1 MQIVEIA
8 IDKLKDYENNPRNNE
23 KAVEAVAESIKEFG
37 FKVPIVID
45 RNNIIVAGHTRKK
58 ASELLGLEKVPCIVA
73 DDLTPE
79 KIKAYR
85 LADNKTAEL
94 AEWDFEKLEKE
105 MAELTAFDFDMTAF
119 GFDESLF
126 DIEQQAEDDGFDE
139 QQALEEIEEPTTKRG
154 DIWQLGTHRLICG
167 DSTSTSTVKRLMNG
181 NKADLLLTDP
191 PYNINVSNSQG
202 MTIQNDNMSN
212 TQFYEFLKASF
223 TSADKNLKEGGA
235 FYIWHAESE
244 SLNFRRASEFVGWQ
258 IRQCL
263 IWVKNGFTMG
273 RQDYQWKHEPC
284 LYGWKDGASHY
295 FINDR
300 TQSTV
305 IEDKIDINKLKKEE
319 MKDLIKELLQDQ
331 TATTVLYEDKPLKN
345 TEHPTMKP
353 IKLMSKLITN
363 SSKKKEKVLDIFGG
377 SGSTLIACE
386 QLDRQCFMVELDEK
400 YCDVIIKR
408 WETLTGQKAE
418 LLKGEEL

>member
-1 MQIVEIA
+1 MILLQIVEVA
-8 IDKLKDYENNPRNNE
+8 IDRLKDYENNPRNNE

-45 RNNIIVAGHTRKK
+45 SNYIIVAGHTRKK

-126 DIEQQAEDDGFDE
+126 DFEKQAEEDDFDE
-139 QQALEEIEEPTTKRG
+139 QQALEEIEEPTTQMG
-154 DIWQLGTHRLICG
+154 DIWQLGQHRLICG
-167 DSTSTSTVKRLMNG
+167 DSTDQATINKLMDG
-181 NKADLLLTDP
+181 HKADLLLTDP

-202 MTIQNDNMSN
+202 MTIQNDNMSD
-212 TQFYEFLKASF
+212 TQFYEFLKSSF
-223 TSADKNLKEGGA
+223 NSANENLKEGGS
-235 FYIWHAESE
+235 FYIWHAECE
-244 SLNFRRASEFVGWQ
+244 GLNFRNASKSVGWQ

-284 LYGWKDGASHY
+284 LYGWKDGAGHY

-319 MKDLIKELLQDQ
+319 MRDLIKELMQDN
-331 TATTVLYEDKPLKN
+331 TPTTVLHEDKPLKN
-345 TEHPTMKP
+345 TDHPTMKP
-353 IKLMSKLITN
+353 IKLISRLITN
-363 SSKKKEKVLDIFGG
+363 SSKKKERVLDIFGG

-386 QLDRQCFMVELDEK
+386 QLDRQCYLAELDPK

-408 WETLTGQKAE
+408 WETLTGQEATKVS
-418 LLKGEEL
+418 

>member
-1 MQIVEIA
+1 MQIIEVA
-8 IDKLKDYENNPRNNE
+8 IDRLKDYENNPRNNE
-23 KAVEAVAESIKEFG
+23 KAVGAVAESIKEFG

-45 RNNIIVAGHTRKK
+45 SNYTIVAGHTRKK
-58 ASELLGLEKVPCIVA
+58 ASELLGLEKVPCIIA
-73 DDLTPE
+73 NDLTPE

-105 MAELTAFDFDMTAF
+105 MAELTAFDFDMSAF

-126 DIEQQAEDDGFDE
+126 DIEAQAEEDNFDTE
-139 QQALEEIEEPTTKRG
+139 QALEEIEEPTTQRG

-167 DSTSTSTVKRLMNG
+167 DSTDLNTIKRLMNG

-191 PYNINVSNSQG
+191 PYNVAYEG
-202 MTIQNDNMSN
+202 GTGLTIQNDNMSN

-223 TSADKNLKEGGA
+223 SSANENLKEGGA
-235 FYIWHAESE
+235 FYIWHADSE
-244 SLNFRRASEFVGWQ
+244 GLNFRSASEHVGWK
-258 IRQCL
+258 IKQCL
-263 IWVKNGFTMG
+263 VWVKNTFVMG

-284 LYGWKDGASHY
+284 LYGWKSGASHY

-319 MKDLIKELLQDQ
+319 MKDLIKELIQDN
-331 TATTVLYEDKPLKN
+331 TPTTVIHEDKPLRN
-345 TEHPTMKP
+345 ADHPTMKP

-386 QLDRQCFMVELDEK
+386 QLERQCFMAELDEK

-408 WETLTGQKAE
+408 WETLTGQKAV
-418 LLKGEEL
+418 KVS

>member
-1 MQIVEIA
+1 MQIIEVA
-8 IDKLKDYENNPRNNE
+8 IDRLKDYENNPRNNE
-23 KAVEAVAESIKEFG
+23 KAVGAVAESIKEFG

-45 RNNIIVAGHTRKK
+45 SNYTIVAGHTRKK
-58 ASELLGLEKVPCIVA
+58 ASELLGLEKVPCIMA
-73 DDLTPE
+73 NDLTPE

-105 MAELTAFDFDMTAF
+105 MAELTAFDFDMSAF

-126 DIEQQAEDDGFDE
+126 DIETQAEEDNFDTE
-139 QQALEEIEEPTTKRG
+139 QALEEIEEPTTQRG

-167 DSTSTSTVKRLMNG
+167 DSTDLNTIKRLMNG

-191 PYNINVSNSQG
+191 PYNVAYEG
-202 MTIQNDNMSN
+202 GTGLTIQNDNMSN

-223 TSADKNLKEGGA
+223 SSANENLKEGGA
-235 FYIWHAESE
+235 FYIWHAGSE
-244 SLNFRRASEFVGWQ
+244 GLNFMSASEHVGWK
-258 IRQCL
+258 IKQCL
-263 IWVKNGFTMG
+263 VWVKNTFVMG

-284 LYGWKDGASHY
+284 LYGWKSGASHY

-319 MKDLIKELLQDQ
+319 MKDLIKELMQDN
-331 TATTVLYEDKPLKN
+331 TPTTVLYEDKPLKN
-345 TEHPTMKP
+345 ADHPTMKP
-353 IKLMSKLITN
+353 IKLMSRLITN

-386 QLDRQCFMVELDEK
+386 QLNRQCFMAELDEK

-408 WETLTGQKAE
+408 WETLTGQKAV
-418 LLKGEEL
+418 KVS